1 MENTANLKKLKGFTI
16 RALKCHI
23 KALELAEGLEV
34 SQRTYRYELAVDGT
48 TARIIR
54 SADGSEVEGTNRSVE
69 DWAKIGRPARLALI
83 GLKDK
88 KIELRDKGARVLF
101 RLNVIT
107 GEAFLSADGERLA
120 DYPQT
125 VAEWAEIGRAIEKP
139 YFEQL
144 NAAREWKIKDAERSV
159 WKQMVERGIVRDK
172 DEESEDADVAAE

>member
-1 MENTANLKKLKGFTI
+1 MENTNLKKLKGFTI

-23 KALELAEGLEV
+23 KALELGEGVEV
-34 SQRTYRYELAVDGT
+34 SQRAYRYELAADGA

-54 SADGSEVEGTNRSVE
+54 TQDGSEVEGTNRSIE
-69 DWAKIGRPARLALI
+69 EWAKIGRPARLALI

-88 KIELRDKGARVLF
+88 KIELREKGVRVLY
-101 RLNVIT
+101 RLNVVS
-107 GEAFLSADGERLA
+107 GEAYLVRDNERLT

-125 VAEWAEIGRAIEKP
+125 VAEWAELGRAVEKP

-144 NAAREWKIKDAERSV
+144 NAAREWNIKDAERSV

-172 DEESEDADVAAE
+172 EEGGDADEAGE